1 MKSKILITL
10 IIFCFISC
18 KNSDKIERENQPDIY
33 DVKSTDNE
41 MNAAIEKA
49 NQTLTDFNAAL
60 LNPEIE
66 VKSLKVKF
74 QNKTD
79 AEHIW
84 LSNVEF
90 KDGKYSG
97 VLDNEPEYITEYKI
111 GDKVNVD
118 SKNISDWMYIENGK
132 LYGGYTIKVLRNK
145 MSEDEKK
152 QFDAESGM
160 QID

>member
-18 KNSDKIERENQPDIY
+18 KNSDKVERENQPDIY

-74 QNKTD
+74 QNETD
-79 AEHIW
+79 AEH
-84 LSNVEF
+84 
-90 KDGKYSG
+90 
-97 VLDNEPEYITEYKI
+97 
-111 GDKVNVD
+111 
-118 SKNISDWMYIENGK
+118 
-132 LYGGYTIKVLRNK
+132 
-145 MSEDEKK
+145 
-152 QFDAESGM
+152 
-160 QID
+160 